1 MNNTGVIR
9 VTATE
14 KTEVKASGA
23 KFFVSIEGESFVFGN
38 AALDKSKDVRK
49 LVGEL
54 KTAGAS
60 DDDIEIKS
68 VTTRNKG
75 GAFNK
80 DTRAT
85 YHLVVKLKDIAKVG
99 EYLAVIAEQKASASR
114 IEWTYD
120 DDSVLSDLAAKALQ
134 KAEAKASKMSSA
146 INYAV
151 IGLRSCSDTWSMPEV
166 TTHIAED
173 YAQPT
178 MARSKMMM
186 QAAVDVGTE
195 FKSTKE
201 VEVTVTADFAVAKK
215 DNG

>member
-1 MNNTGVIR
+1 MDNTGILR

-14 KTEVKASGA
+14 KTEVKAIGA

-68 VTTRNKG
+68 VTTRSKG

-120 DDSVLSDLAAKALQ
+120 DDSVLTDLATRALQ
-134 KAEAKASKMSSA
+134 KAELKARKMASA
-146 INYAV
+146 IDYNV
-151 IGLRSCSDTWSMPEV
+151 VGLRNCSDTWSMPEL
-166 TTHIAED
+166 TTHIVED

-178 MARSKMMM
+178 MARGKMMM

-201 VEVTVTADFAVAKK
+201 VEVTVTADFAVSRKN
-215 DNG
+215 NG